1 MALNLPRRRRE
12 RGRLD
17 HSLPIVNIVLLLLF
31 FFMLVGQLPPP
42 ESDTRLAI
50 TSRLPLSNLP
60 HPVLQV
66 DADGQWRLDG
76 REVSPELLP
85 SVLPRDG
92 EPAALHVMIDRAAP
106 ARLLVEALAHPALG
120 GLTLQ
125 LVTLNQPEP
134 P

>member
-1 MALNLPRRRRE
+1 MALDLPRRRRE

-42 ESDTRLAI
+42 ESDTRLAS

-60 HPVLQV
+60 HPVLQIE
-66 DADGQWRLDG
+66 ADGQWRLDG

-85 SVLPRDG
+85 SALPRDE
-92 EPAALHVMIDRAAP
+92 EPVLHVMIDRAAP
-106 ARLLVEALAHPALG
+106 ARLLVEVLAHPALG

>member
-1 MALNLPRRRRE
+1 MALDLPRRRRE

-42 ESDTRLAI
+42 ESDTRLAT

-60 HPVLQV
+60 HPVLQIE
-66 DADGQWRLDG
+66 ADGQWRLDG

-85 SVLPRDG
+85 SALPPDG
-92 EPAALHVMIDRAAP
+92 EPVLHVMIDRAAP
-106 ARLLVEALAHPALG
+106 ARLLVEALAHPALS

-125 LVTLNQPEP
+125 LVTLNQPEEP
-134 P
+134 

>member
-42 ESDTRLAI
+42 ESETRLAR

-60 HPVLQV
+60 HPVLQIE
-66 DADGQWRLDG
+66 ADGRWRLDG

-85 SVLPRDG
+85 SALPRDG
-92 EPAALHVMIDRAAP
+92 EPVLHVMIDRAGA
-106 ARLLVEALAHPALG
+106 ARLLVEALAHPALS